1 MTYIEFINSGS
12 GRGFHQSMLAAC
24 LIKFGEN
31 PTRSK
36 SRGTLSLTADPYAN
50 ELLDFFTGVI
60 VSNLGGPLSVRIFL
74 RTLIARE
81 LGNYL
86 LTGVKDINLIKSI
99 KDADLYFYAKGS
111 GRNLIALNP

>member
-1 MTYIEFINSGS
+1 MTYIQFINSGS

-31 PTRSK
+31 PNKDKLKRRAS
-36 SRGTLSLTADPYAN
+36 STADPYAN
-50 ELLDFFTGVI
+50 KLLGFFEGVTNSSSGHFSI
-60 VSNLGGPLSVRIFL
+60 RIFL

-86 LTGVKDINLIKSI
+86 LTGEKDENLVYLIKA
-99 KDADLYFYAKGS
+99 ADLYFHCKGY

>member
-1 MTYIEFINSGS
+1 MTYVQFINSGS
-12 GRGFHQSMLAAC
+12 GRGFHQSMLSAC

-31 PTRSK
+31 PTKNK

-50 ELLDFFTGVI
+50 ELLNFFTGVTT
-60 VSNLGGPLSVRIFL
+60 SNYGPLPIRIFL
-74 RTLIARE
+74 RTLLARE

-86 LTGVKDINLIKSI
+86 LTGEKDINLVESI
-99 KDADLYFYAKGS
+99 KDADLYFYAKGY

>member
-1 MTYIEFINSGS
+1 MTYIQFINSGS
-12 GRGFHQSMLAAC
+12 GRGFHQSMLNAC

-31 PTRSK
+31 PTKSK
-36 SRGTLSLTADPYAN
+36 SYRRLSPTADLYDN
-50 ELLDFFTGVI
+50 KLLHFFASSAKNCYGH
-60 VSNLGGPLSVRIFL
+60 LSIRIFL

-86 LTGVKDINLIKSI
+86 LTGEKDINLVESI
-99 KDADLYFYAKGS
+99 KDADLYFYAKGY